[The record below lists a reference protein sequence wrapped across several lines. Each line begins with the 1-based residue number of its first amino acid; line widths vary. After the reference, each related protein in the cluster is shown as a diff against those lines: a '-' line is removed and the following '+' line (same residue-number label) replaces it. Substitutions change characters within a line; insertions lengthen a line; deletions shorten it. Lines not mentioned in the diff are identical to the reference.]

1 MHSEAKIY
9 FVKPFIN
16 DIYTY
21 VVQSK
26 SNLLV
31 VNYHETRLFLPST
44 QMTQN
49 RDLLNKDGSTLL
61 ISEMLTAVS
70 R

>member
-1 MHSEAKIY
+1 MT
-9 FVKPFIN
+9 
-16 DIYTY
+16 YTY
-21 VVQSK
+21 VVQNK
-26 SNLLV
+26 SNLLI
-31 VNYHETRLFLPST
+31 VNDHETRLFFPSA

-49 RDLLNKDGSTLL
+49 GDILIKDESTLS